1 MNMTQYRNLTYADS
15 ARLAA
20 EEEKRQQEAA
30 ARVNLASEDEQEEF
44 MNLQAKLDAGEI
56 SQAEFDTLNPLM
68 RGVER
73 QQTRK
78 YTFDQEEI
86 GINEDNILEELTD
99 EDKKMLATK

>member
-1 MNMTQYRNLTYADS
+1 MTQYRNLTYADS

-20 EEEKRQQEAA
+20 EQEKRDQEAA
-30 ARVNLASEDEQEEF
+30 ARVSLATEDEQEEF

-73 QQTRK
+73 YQGRK
-78 YTFDQEEI
+78 YTFDQEQI
-86 GINEDNILEELTD
+86 GVNEDDILAELTE